1 LKVEEIR
8 ILSDGEIKQEIEEG
22 DLELLKLGIRATSR
36 QLVNHRELARVK
48 KRLAR
53 LETILR
59 ERELGI
65 R

>member
-8 ILSDGEIKQEIEEG
+8 ILSDGEIKQKIEEG